1 MDRGDWTATAKR
13 LGALGR
19 LGAWLAALA
28 LAFQLLLLLVA
39 PAQAAALDRDLAASI
54 CHSSSENDA
63 QAPAKAVHDHCQ
75 FCQLHAGIKLL
86 APPELTGPALPRGVL
101 FAVVP
106 AADSIGILHSVHL
119 PQSQRGPPS
128 HS

>member
-13 LGALGR
+13 MGALGR

-28 LAFQLLLLLVA
+28 LAFQLLLPVA
-39 PAQAAALDRDLAASI
+39 PAQAAAFDRDLAASI
-54 CHSSSENDA
+54 CHSSSESDA

-75 FCQLHAGIKLL
+75 FCQLHVGVKLL
-86 APPELTGPALPRGVL
+86 APPALTGPALPHGVV
-101 FAVVP
+101 FTVVP
-106 AADSIGILHSVHL
+106 AADVIGIVHSVHL

>member
-1 MDRGDWTATAKR
+1 MGTAKR

-19 LGAWLAALA
+19 WAAWLAVLA
-28 LAFQLLLLLVA
+28 LAFQLLLPTGPV
-39 PAQAAALDRDLAASI
+39 QAAAFDQALAASI
-54 CHSSSENDA
+54 CHSSPESDA

-86 APPELTGPALPRGVL
+86 APPALSGPALPRDVL

-106 AADSIGILHSVHL
+106 AADSIGIVHPVHL